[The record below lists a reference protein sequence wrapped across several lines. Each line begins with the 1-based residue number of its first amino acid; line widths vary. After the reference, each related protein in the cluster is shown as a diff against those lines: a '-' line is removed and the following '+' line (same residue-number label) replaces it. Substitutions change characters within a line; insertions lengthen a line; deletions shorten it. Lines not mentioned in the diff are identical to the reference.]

1 MNYCSWTV
9 ACEDCS
15 SLIITT
21 YLCAKACVFMPKP
34 YIYVSKLCIY
44 VLKLRICAETL
55 NTGCFLVVCPLRLRA
70 TYGAQQYDD
79 WVAVCKTLRL
89 IEHEI

>member
-1 MNYCSWTV
+1 MNYYSWTV
-9 ACEDCS
+9 ACGDCS

-21 YLCAKACVFMPKP
+21 YLCAKACVFMPKL
-34 YIYVSKLCIY
+34 YIYVP
-44 VLKLRICAETL
+44 KLRICAETL
-55 NTGCFLVVCPLRLRA
+55 NASCFLVVCPLRLRA